1 MSTMLFA
8 EALTSAL
15 REEMERNP
23 KLILLGED
31 IGRSGGV
38 FRITVGLQARFGAE
52 RVVDTP
58 VAEAGIVG
66 SAVGLCLSG
75 MQPVCELQFD
85 AFSYPAL
92 NQILTHVSRY
102 RWRTQGKAPMP
113 MVIRIPCGG
122 GVRAPELHS
131 DSPEAYFCHTPG
143 LTVVAPSTPADAKGL
158 LTSALR
164 SPDPVVFFEPKKL
177 YRHLRGEVPDG
188 EHLVPFGKV
197 RTAREGSD
205 VTLIAWGAMME
216 IALAAAEALA
226 TEGVSSHVCD
236 VRTLSPLD
244 EEGLLQAARVT
255 GRVVIIQE
263 SPRNCS
269 VASELAALLAE
280 HAMYDLKAPI
290 KRVSGFDVPHPY
302 YSIEHHQR
310 PDCARVVDA
319 VHRILEA

>member
-8 EALTSAL
+8 DALTSAL

-38 FRITVGLQARFGAE
+38 FRITVGLQARFGEA

-58 VAEAGIVG
+58 VSEAGVVG
-66 SAVGLCLSG
+66 AAVGLCLSG
-75 MQPVCELQFD
+75 MRPVCELQFD

-92 NQILTHVSRY
+92 NQLITHVGRY
-102 RWRTQGKAPMP
+102 RWRTLGKAPLP
-113 MVIRIPCGG
+113 MVIRIPSGG
-122 GVRAPELHS
+122 GLRAPELHS

-143 LTVVAPSTPADAKGL
+143 LTVVSPSTPADAKGL
-158 LTSALR
+158 LTAAMRGS
-164 SPDPVVFFEPKKL
+164 DPVVFFEPKRF
-177 YRHLRGEVPDG
+177 YRHLRGEVPEG
-188 EHLVPFGKV
+188 EHLTPIGKV

-216 IALAAAEALA
+216 IALAAADALA
-226 TEGVSSHVCD
+226 AEGISAHVCD

-244 EEGLLQAARVT
+244 EEGLLGAARAT

-263 SPRNCS
+263 APRSCS
-269 VASELAALLAE
+269 VASEIAALLAE
-280 HAMYDLKAPI
+280 QAMYDLKAPI

-302 YSIEHHQR
+302 YSIEHYQR
-310 PDCARVVDA
+310 PDRERVVDA
-319 VHRILEA
+319 VHGVLEA

>member
-1 MSTMLFA
+1 MGEMLFA
-8 EALTSAL
+8 DALNSAL
-15 REEMERNP
+15 HEEMARNP

-31 IGRSGGV
+31 IGRGGGV
-38 FRITVGLQARFGAE
+38 FRITVGLQARFGVE

-66 SAVGLCLSG
+66 AAVGLCLSG
-75 MQPVCELQFD
+75 MRPVCELQFD

-92 NQILTHVSRY
+92 NQIITHVSRY
-102 RWRTQGKAPMP
+102 RWRTLGKAPMP

-131 DSPEAYFCHTPG
+131 ESPEAYFCHTPG
-143 LTVVAPSTPADAKGL
+143 LQVVVPSTPADAKGL
-158 LTSALR
+158 LTAAMRSA
-164 SPDPVVFFEPKKL
+164 DPVVFLEPKKF

-188 EHLVPFGKV
+188 EHLAPIGRV
-197 RTAREGSD
+197 RTAREGGD

-216 IALAAAEALA
+216 MALAAADVLER
-226 TEGVSSHVCD
+226 EGISAHVCD

-244 EEGLLQAARVT
+244 EEGLLDAARAT
-255 GRVVIIQE
+255 GRVVIVQE

-269 VASELAALLAE
+269 VASEIAALLAE
-280 HAMYDLKAPI
+280 HAMYDLEAPI

-302 YSIEHHQR
+302 YSIEHYQR
-310 PDCARVVDA
+310 PDSARVVGA
-319 VHRILEA
+319 VHALLEA

>member
-8 EALTSAL
+8 DALNRAL

-23 KLILLGED
+23 KVILLGED
-31 IGRSGGV
+31 IGRGGGV

-66 SAVGLCLSG
+66 TAVGLCLSG
-75 MQPVCELQFD
+75 MRPVCELQFD

-92 NQILTHVSRY
+92 NQLITHVGRY
-102 RWRTQGKAPMP
+102 RWRTLGKAPLP

-143 LTVVAPSTPADAKGL
+143 LTVVCPSTPADAKGL
-158 LTSALR
+158 LTAAMR
-164 SPDPVVFFEPKKL
+164 GADPVIFLEPKRL
-177 YRHLRGEVPDG
+177 YRHLHGEVPEG
-188 EHLVPFGKV
+188 EHLAPIGKV

-216 IALAAAEALA
+216 IALATADALA
-226 TEGVSSHVCD
+226 AEGVSAHVCD

-244 EEGLLQAARVT
+244 EEGLVEAARAT

-269 VASELAALLAE
+269 VASEIAALLAE
-280 HAMYDLKAPI
+280 HAMYELSAPI

-302 YSIEHHQR
+302 YSIEHYQR
-310 PDCARVVDA
+310 PDRERVIDV
-319 VHRILEA
+319 VHSILEA